1 MISMSGPFSFLLLA
15 ILAVT
20 GLILFPFYP
29 LDFARAYTALAEEGG
44 LSLVG
49 LMRSVHR
56 GSAELFILFVTAHA
70 IRAFI
75 LRKYGMG
82 RWTPFA
88 FGAALVAFALWQGV
102 TGYILPMDI
111 RSQALLS
118 VFTPLIDMFFG
129 AEGIRAF
136 SPGNETSEGTM
147 LILLAAHLVP
157 PFFAVAALAGHTARL
172 SETRVWPKNITI
184 VALLVGLAV
193 AYAIAPA
200 TSLTQADFSKTP
212 GAVAFDWLQLFP
224 AELFVS
230 TPGPVFWSVTIALLT
245 LLGIIPYL
253 LTRKEKRNA
262 VNIHEDACVGCGLC
276 AKDCPYKA
284 MSMAPRPHESRWP
297 WVVTVETEKCID
309 CGVCVGSCGFHAL
322 DITRRSVGAIRAEAQ
337 SCAGRV
343 VAYVCGNI
351 AKENAGGEALAI
363 PGVIIV
369 SVACGGQVYPGWIDD
384 DLRNGATGVIV
395 AVCAPFSCSGRLG
408 SSHTAERI
416 GHERRPFLR
425 KRVDRNKVGF
435 VWIQPGDSEGLQLA
449 LAVFADELRSGGARS
464 AVAGA
469 RLTRLNLAQAVLIAV
484 STALLIPAMDFL
496 WKRTTYALEDP
507 STSKIV
513 VTYDT
518 HDQSGVKIFFD
529 GKLALEKTYSR
540 PGSIDPAKIAVTAQ
554 ITGGAAEARIEVVE
568 GVSAHSKSIPL
579 PPGRI
584 VALWKN
590 PETGAFELR

>member
-29 LDFARAYTALAEEGG
+29 LDIARAYDALAEEAG

-49 LMRSVHR
+49 LMRSMHR
-56 GSAELFILFVTAHA
+56 GSSELFIIFVAVHA
-70 IRAFI
+70 VRAFI

-102 TGYILPMDI
+102 TGYIIPMDI

-118 VFTPLIDMFFG
+118 VFAPLIDLFFG
-129 AEGIRAF
+129 AEGVRAF
-136 SPGNETSEGTM
+136 SPGNESSEGTLL
-147 LILLAAHLVP
+147 LILAAHLVP
-157 PFFAVAALAGHTARL
+157 PFIAVAALAGHTARL
-172 SETRVWPKNITI
+172 NEARVWPKNSAIA
-184 VALLVGLAV
+184 ALLAGLAV
-193 AYAIAPA
+193 AHAVAPA
-200 TSLTQADFSKTP
+200 TSLARADFSKTP
-212 GAVAFDWLQLFP
+212 GAVAFDWLQMFP
-224 AELFVS
+224 AALFAF
-230 TPGPVFWSVTIALLT
+230 TPTLVFWGVTTAFMA
-245 LLGIIPYL
+245 LLGIVPYL
-253 LTRKEKRNA
+253 LTRKEKRNS
-262 VNIHEDACVGCGLC
+262 VNVHEGACVGCGLC

-297 WVVTVETEKCID
+297 WVVTVEAEKCID

-322 DITRRSVGAIRAEAQ
+322 DITRRSVGTIRAEAQ

-351 AKENAGGEALAI
+351 AKEGAGGEPLAV
-363 PGVIIV
+363 PGVTIV

-384 DLRNGATGVIV
+384 DLRNGAAGVMV
-395 AVCAPFSCSGRLG
+395 AVCASFSCSSRLG
-408 SSHTAERI
+408 ASHASARI

-425 KRVDRNKVGF
+425 KRVERDKVGF
-435 VWIQPGDSEGLQLA
+435 AWLQPGDREGLQRTLA
-449 LAVFADELRSGGARS
+449 GFAEELRAGGVKHDNDGART
-464 AVAGA
+464 
-469 RLTRLNLAQAVLIAV
+469 TRRNLAQAALVAV
-484 STALLIPAMDFL
+484 FTSLLIPCMEFL
-496 WKRTTYALEDP
+496 WKRTAYSLEEP
-507 STSKIV
+507 SLSKVV

-518 HDQSGVKIFFD
+518 HDQSGVKVFFD
-529 GKLALEKTYSR
+529 GKLALEKSYSK
-540 PGSIDPAKIAVTAQ
+540 PASIDPAKIAVTAQ
-554 ITGGAAEARIEVVE
+554 IAGGAVEAQIEVAE
-568 GVSAHSKSIPL
+568 GVSTHKKSIPL
-579 PPGRI
+579 PAGRI